1 LLRNLARRLEQ
12 QAPGVAASLL
22 EGLDEMLTVARLKL
36 PTPLRRLLACTNVI
50 ENIMGTV
57 RRVWRNV
64 KRWRNAAMALRWTAA
79 GMLEATKGFRRLRAH
94 KHLPVLRAALA
105 AHRCKYVTQ
114 RVEQVVEA
122 YRYVMQLRHKPAVLV
137 LSRQPLPTLDRGKY
151 APASVLA
158 RCLCARRS
166 VGRKAR
172 SDPHLVG
179 QRGQPLC
186 QRPRG
191 AARAGHPLAR
201 GLDAVLGY
209 FRASNASVPGQRAAA
224 RRERAHRGGA
234 GLDLRLGTLRRR
246 IGSRYGHENL
256 RRVRPAQGAA
266 AKIRVRAR
274 PPPHGPH
281 APPRQTQ

>member
-79 GMLEATKGFRRLRAH
+79 GMLEAPKGFRRWRAH

-151 APASVLA
+151 APAS
-158 RCLCARRS
+158 
-166 VGRKAR
+166 G
-172 SDPHLVG
+172 
-179 QRGQPLC
+179 
-186 QRPRG
+186 
-191 AARAGHPLAR
+191 LAR
-201 GLDAVLGY
+201 GAYVLADPPGGKPEVILISSGSEVSLCVNAHEELLAQGIRSRVVSMPSWDIFEHQTQAYQDSVLPPDVTARVAVEQASTFGWERYVGRSGRVLGMNTSC
-209 FRASNASVPGQRAAA
+209 ASS
-224 RRERAHRGGA
+224 
-234 GLDLRLGTLRRR
+234 
-246 IGSRYGHENL
+246 
-256 RRVRPAQGAA
+256 
-266 AKIRVRAR
+266 
-274 PPPHGPH
+274 
-281 APPRQTQ
+281 